1 MGNENQENTRSASKW
16 LSFPR
21 IATVIALLLLA
32 LLVYGVWRDGGKD
45 LSSGLENLLK
55 LVGEVNLARGLI
67 TFLVVLGT
75 VAIAVLVVT
84 YGLFFG
90 KDEPSQERFRMGK
103 EVLTVFMT
111 LLGTIMG
118 FYYAENRV
126 SPENVQQIANTVQKP
141 TPKPIADIEKKG
153 FDALFAK
160 DFDSAVKAFAEA
172 YEVSPEWRNVD
183 ELLQILTKEKAEMA
197 KAPDKASKDKIWD
210 RIYCKINTDK
220 RTEAMSKE
228 LIAQIQAAK
237 CNEPPTGTPPGTA
250 ATSTNPNANINS
262 R

>member
-21 IATVIALLLLA
+21 IATVVALLLLA

-126 SPENVQQIANTVQKP
+126 SPIG
-141 TPKPIADIEKKG
+141 DIEKKG

-172 YEVSPEWRNVD
+172 YEVSQEWRNVD

-228 LIAQIQAAK
+228 LIAQIQATK
-237 CNEPPTGTPPGTA
+237 CNEPPTVTPPGTA
-250 ATSTNPNANINS
+250 ATGTNTNANINS